1 MTEADDRDAARDR
14 LPVVIVSDTSNALVA
29 AATTAEV
36 AGLRTSRGW
45 SLAMPPWDLSNEGVV
60 VVGSLDGHSIEGE
73 LVDAVVRGAG
83 AVVGIDR
90 RRRGVARLVEALRR
104 TAPLLD
110 WYECP
115 TMHLDPEQIRL
126 LHRLAIGAS
135 AREAARSV
143 HLSERTAHR
152 RMADARDL
160 LEATTTN
167 AAAAKV
173 NAAVRAWS
181 TSRARSELQ

>member
-1 MTEADDRDAARDR
+1 MTTTDRRTTGAH
-14 LPVVIVSDTSNALVA
+14 LPVVIIADSLRTLA
-29 AATTAEV
+29 AATATAEA
-36 AGLRTSRGW
+36 AGLRTKRGW
-45 SLAMPPWDLSNEGVV
+45 SVATPPWDLSQEGIVV
-60 VVGSLDGHSIEGE
+60 VDSLDGHAIEGE

-83 AVVGIDR
+83 AIIGIDR
-90 RRRGVARLVEALRR
+90 RRRGVARLLEALRR

-115 TMHLDPEQIRL
+115 TMQLDPEQIRL
-126 LHRLAIGAS
+126 LHQLGNGAS
-135 AREAARSV
+135 AREAARAV

-160 LEATTTN
+160 LGATSTN

-173 NAAVRAWS
+173 NAAVRVWYG
-181 TSRARSELQ
+181 

>member
-1 MTEADDRDAARDR
+1 MTDADRRTTGGH
-14 LPVVIVSDTSNALVA
+14 LPVVIVADSPRTLAAA
-29 AATTAEV
+29 AATAEA
-36 AGLRTSRGW
+36 AGLHTSRGW
-45 SLAMPPWDLSNEGVV
+45 SLANPPWDLSGDGIV

-83 AVVGIDR
+83 AIVAIDR
-90 RRRGVARLVEALRR
+90 RRRGVARLIEALRR

-126 LHRLAIGAS
+126 LHQLANGAN
-135 AREAARSV
+135 AREAARVV

-160 LEATTTN
+160 LGATSTN
-167 AAAAKV
+167 AAAAQV
-173 NAAVRAWS
+173 NAAVRAWCV
-181 TSRARSELQ
+181 